1 MRGSLADP
9 PTRGQGGSAR
19 LRTVAPGLLPRF
31 FERVTRSAFGDLAL
45 DDPRAAGYLTD
56 LLTRYARTEAL
67 GAIDALPGRPLPTV
81 ADALLEVQRIWD
93 WTDPRF
99 APEKERAVRRH
110 VGDYTLFML
119 GLFREHVER
128 LAVAAYYETEGRRAY
143 RFLAELGR
151 AGGEP
156 DAPLF
161 ARLAAGFE
169 RYAGALAY
177 MRRVYFRE
185 TELPWRGL
193 GAP

>member
-1 MRGSLADP
+1 
-9 PTRGQGGSAR
+9 
-19 LRTVAPGLLPRF
+19 VASGLLSRF

-45 DDPRAAGYLTD
+45 DDARAAGYLTD

-67 GAIDALPGRPLPTV
+67 RAVDALPGRPLPTV
-81 ADALLEVQRIWD
+81 ADALLEIQRVWD

-99 APEKERAVRRH
+99 APEQERAVRRH
-110 VGDYTLFML
+110 IGDYTLFML

-128 LAVAAYYETEGRRAY
+128 LDVVAYYETEGRRAY

-151 AGGEP
+151 ADG
-156 DAPLF
+156 DADAALF
-161 ARLAAGFE
+161 ARLASGFE

-185 TELPWRGL
+185 TALPWRGL
-193 GAP
+193 AAS

>member
-1 MRGSLADP
+1 
-9 PTRGQGGSAR
+9 
-19 LRTVAPGLLPRF
+19 VAPGLLPRF

-45 DDPRAAGYLTD
+45 DDARAAGYLTG
-56 LLTRYARTEAL
+56 YARAEAL

-81 ADALLEVQRIWD
+81 ADALLEIQRVWD
-93 WTDPRF
+93 WADPRF
-99 APEKERAVRRH
+99 APQQERAVRRH
-110 VGDYTLFML
+110 IGDYTLFML

-128 LAVAAYYETEGRRAY
+128 LAIVGYYETEGRRAY
-143 RFLAELGR
+143 QFLAELGR

-161 ARLAAGFE
+161 ARLAARFE

-185 TELPWRGL
+185 AALPWRGL